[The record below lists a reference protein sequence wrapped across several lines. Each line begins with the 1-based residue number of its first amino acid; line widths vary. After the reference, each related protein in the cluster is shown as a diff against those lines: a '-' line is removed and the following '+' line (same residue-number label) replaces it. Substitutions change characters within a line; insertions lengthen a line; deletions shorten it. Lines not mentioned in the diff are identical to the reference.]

1 MTGILYLS
9 TPFDNKP
16 EDALSENF
24 SQTLKNWLSGKSGRY
39 ADPGV
44 LLDGLR
50 RRDSA
55 ALEYLFAKTEAL
67 VRRMVRDSGLPPE
80 LTDNLLH
87 DGSIILLEK
96 IADGLF
102 DPALSQP
109 TTYLVAVCRNL
120 LANELRKN
128 SRQYT
133 VPLDPDIDLPDD
145 DWALRLERK
154 ELAELIVH
162 WLEKLGRP
170 CSDLVRLKYLEGYS
184 DQEQIDRQMTAYK
197 SLDSLKSTR
206 YQCMKKLSTIAENW
220 KQKQHAS

>member
-1 MTGILYLS
+1 M
-9 TPFDNKP
+9 NQ
-16 EDALSENF
+16 NF
-24 SQTLKNWLSGKSGRY
+24 SQTIKKWFSGKPGRY

-55 ALEYLFAKTEAL
+55 AIEYLFAKTEAL
-67 VRRMVRDSGLPPE
+67 VRRMVRESGMSRE
-80 LTDNLLH
+80 LVDNLLH
-87 DGSIILLEK
+87 DAGILVLEK
-96 IADGLF
+96 IADGEF
-102 DPALSQP
+102 DPARSQP

-128 SRQYT
+128 SRRQT
-133 VPLDPDIDLPDD
+133 VSLDPDIDLPDD
-145 DWALRLERK
+145 DWIRKMHRK
-154 ELAELIVH
+154 EQAELIGC
-162 WLEKLGRP
+162 WLKKLGAP